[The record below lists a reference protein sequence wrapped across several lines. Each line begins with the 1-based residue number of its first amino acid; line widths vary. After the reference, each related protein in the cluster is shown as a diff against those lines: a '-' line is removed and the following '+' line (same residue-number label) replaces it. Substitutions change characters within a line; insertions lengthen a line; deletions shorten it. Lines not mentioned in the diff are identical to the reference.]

1 MIREQDNV
9 RIEKKGALRG
19 GKGTVEFQHLCEKDE
34 LNGKGRVFSKI
45 VLQPGCSI
53 GYHVHEGE
61 SETFYILSGRA
72 LYSDN
77 GVSVELEPGDTA
89 YNPSGSGHSI
99 ENIGSTPLELVALIL
114 YA

>member
-1 MIREQDNV
+1 MIREQGNV
-9 RIEKKGALRG
+9 RIETKEALRG
-19 GKGTVEFQHLCEKDE
+19 GKGTAEFQHLCEKEE
-34 LNGKGRVFSKI
+34 LNGKGRVFAKI

-77 GVSVELEPGDTA
+77 GVCVELEPGDTA

-99 ENIGSTPLELVALIL
+99 GSIGSTPLEIVALIL
-114 YA
+114 YT